1 MITATPRVLVV
12 DDDDITRQLLRWSL
26 EEAGYEVTEAS
37 DGAEALEIL
46 AQTRISIVISDLDM
60 PRIDGLTLC
69 KCIRSADFGGYIYVI
84 LLTSHSDISDRIAGL
99 SNGADDYVSKPFNKT
114 ELIARVRCGSRVLQL
129 ETRQVLIF
137 SLAKLAESRDND
149 TGLHLE
155 RVQNYANLLMARM
168 AIDSAYSETVT
179 PEFRRLLYETCPL
192 HDIGKVGIADS
203 ILLKP
208 GKLTPEEFES
218 MKQHTVIGA
227 KTLKGALDLC
237 ENAVFL
243 SMAYDI
249 ALTHH
254 ERFDG
259 TGYPQGLRGHDIPLS
274 GRIVALVDVYDAL
287 TTKRVYKPAFS
298 HDEACRIIIEGSG
311 NHFDPEIVRVF
322 IDCKDEFDA
331 IRAKLADEVLVC

>member
-1 MITATPRVLVV
+1 
-12 DDDDITRQLLRWSL
+12 
-26 EEAGYEVTEAS
+26 
-37 DGAEALEIL
+37 
-46 AQTRISIVISDLDM
+46 
-60 PRIDGLTLC
+60 
-69 KCIRSADFGGYIYVI
+69 
-84 LLTSHSDISDRIAGL
+84 
-99 SNGADDYVSKPFNKT
+99 
-114 ELIARVRCGSRVLQL
+114 
-129 ETRQVLIF
+129 
-137 SLAKLAESRDND
+137 
-149 TGLHLE
+149 
-155 RVQNYANLLMARM
+155 
-168 AIDSAYSETVT
+168 
-179 PEFRRLLYETCPL
+179 
-192 HDIGKVGIADS
+192 
-203 ILLKP
+203 
-208 GKLTPEEFES
+208 